1 MHTNIDIDQDL
12 LKEAL
17 EFGHSKTKKAV
28 VNEALAEYVRARK
41 QRKILELMG
50 TIDFDPDFD
59 YKAARRSR

>member
-1 MHTNIDIDQDL
+1 MHTNIDIDDEL

-17 EFGHSKTKKAV
+17 DLGGCKTKREA
-28 VNEALAEYVRARK
+28 VNEALAAYVRVKK
-41 QRKILELMG
+41 QRRILELAG